1 MTLSRWTLLW
11 LLIVGVLVV
20 IEVGVATGAL
30 DPYNLGAQV
39 YAIVLALALIGILAL
54 VGATFLGI
62 YVSTRILAVQEF
74 TPFEQEMLRMR
85 EDVRILRGRIDDIA
99 LVLRGTPPERKP

>member
-1 MTLSRWTLLW
+1 MNLSRWTLLW
-11 LLIVGVLVV
+11 ILVVGVLIA
-20 IEVGVATGAL
+20 IEVGVVTGAL

-39 YAIVLALALIGILAL
+39 YAILLALAFIGILAF

-62 YVSTRILAVQEF
+62 YVSHRILAVQEF

-85 EDVRILRGRIDDIA
+85 EDVRQLRQRVDELA
-99 LVLRGTPPERKP
+99 LVLRGTPPERRP

>member
-1 MTLSRWTLLW
+1 MRISRWTAFW
-11 LLIVGVLVV
+11 LLAVGVLAA
-20 IEVGVATGAL
+20 IEVGVLTGAL

-39 YAIVLALALIGILAL
+39 YAILLALAFIGILSI

-62 YVSTRILAVQEF
+62 YVSHRILAVQEF

-85 EDVRILRGRIDDIA
+85 EDVRELREQVDDLA
-99 LVLRGTPPERKP
+99 LHIRGSPPDRKP